1 MNRRFGQL
9 GCIGL
14 GTMGEAMCPG
24 LKKKSGLELIAYD
37 RDPASLARSHAHRV
51 RSGNSVAD
59 ASKQS
64 DVVFVSLP
72 SGEVVEEFVCQ
83 PGGLLECAIRG
94 QIVIDLGTSPV
105 DLTRR
110 LAAALAAVGATLVDV
125 PVAA

>member
-1 MNRRFGQL
+1 MPEFEEEVGAGGNSVRSR
-9 GCIGL
+9 
-14 GTMGEAMCPG
+14 P
-24 LKKKSGLELIAYD
+24 
-37 RDPASLARSHAHRV
+37 RVARAIPCARV

-72 SGEVVEEFVCQ
+72 SGEVVEEVVCQ